1 MLSCLNENLEILDEV
16 KEVFDLAENSDEDVT
31 NPHIN
36 IHQIEEEEFDY
47 ETAKR
52 IVEDI
57 PSPSSEKRVTKGKAV
72 FITPDNSLRTSLAE
86 QQARRNV
93 AIAKL
98 MLE

>member
-16 KEVFDLAENSDEDVT
+16 REVFDRAENSDEEVT
-31 NPHIN
+31 KPQTN
-36 IHQIEEEEFDY
+36 IYQKIEEEEFDY

-86 QQARRNV
+86 Q
-93 AIAKL
+93 
-98 MLE
+98 